1 MPNTYKYTRLEP
13 LVTTQEVNG
22 QPEKVVETL
31 VAGMTAVSDDGY
43 SSYIDTAISCPL
55 DPDNFVSFND
65 IDEAWAIAKAEA
77 VAEEKGWKDSL
88 DKQIEAARTRPLPAK
103 FKFQE
108 PVVEPVVEPAE

>member
-1 MPNTYKYTRLEP
+1 MPNTYAYTRLEP

-22 QPEKVVETL
+22 QQEKVVETL

-43 SSYIDTAISCPL
+43 SAFIDAAIACPL
-55 DPDNFVSFND
+55 DPDNFISFD
-65 IDEAWAIAKAEA
+65 EIDEAWAIAKAEA
-77 VAEEKGWKDSL
+77 TAEEKGWKASL

-108 PVVEPVVEPAE
+108 PVEEPAE